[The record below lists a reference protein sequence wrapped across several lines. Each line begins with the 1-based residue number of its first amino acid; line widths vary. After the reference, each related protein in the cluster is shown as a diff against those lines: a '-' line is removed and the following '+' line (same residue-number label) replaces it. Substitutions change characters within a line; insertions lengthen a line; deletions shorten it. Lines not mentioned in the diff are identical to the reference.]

1 MRNYIKQN
9 DNLETLQPQTRVFP
23 DMTSVAQATIPEGEI
38 FIVENIGMYIRLS
51 NSNVL
56 IFASAAA
63 SGVVGEIRAYCS
75 STPPTNDWLIC
86 DGSVFDETLCPDL
99 YAILGDNHVPDLR
112 EYTTKMG
119 SIIGQFDESEIEYHR
134 HSAVVDHAHGGT
146 YNSLHRRFL
155 SRTSGNIGIG
165 NIGSISFL
173 DINFAPYIGNYS
185 TAGYYSVTNFSNSQ
199 TGQSGS
205 YYSGNGSPPY
215 PSTTF
220 RKLPPFQADPAYYP
234 NLVRYYDFDGQGHP
248 YDQQFYYFNVRFR
261 SKEYSGS
268 SSPYISWV
276 ISKYRYDNPQYS
288 GDGWSS
294 TQLDNFVD
302 HQYDKYWKANFDTTP
317 TISNATINGDTAN
330 TVSDFT
336 VSGSIISL
344 VNAESG
350 AGVYYIIRAK

>member
-1 MRNYIKQN
+1 MRSYIKQN

-63 SGVVGEIRAYCS
+63 SGVVGEIRTYCA
-75 STPPTNDWLIC
+75 STPPTNDWLMC

-119 SIIGQFDESEIEYHR
+119 SNIGQFDESEIEYHR
-134 HSAVVDHAHGGT
+134 HSAVVDHAHSGT
-146 YNSLHRRFL
+146 YYSSHRRFL
-155 SRTSGNIGIG
+155 TTTSGNIGLG
-165 NIGSISFL
+165 NLGSISFGN
-173 DINFAPYIGNYS
+173 INFAPYIGNSS

-199 TGQSGS
+199 AGVSGS
-205 YYSGNGSPPY
+205 YYSGNGPANAS
-215 PSTTF
+215 F
-220 RKLPPFQADPAYYP
+220 HIFPPFQADPAYYP
-234 NLVRYYDFDGQGHP
+234 NLVRYSDFNGQSHP
-248 YDQQFYYFNVRFR
+248 YDQQYYYFNVRFR

-268 SSPYISWV
+268 SSPYISWI
-276 ISKYRYDNPQYS
+276 ISNYNYDNPQYGS
-288 GDGWSS
+288 GGWSS

-302 HQYDKYWKANFDTTP
+302 HQYDKYWVANFDTTP

-330 TVSDFT
+330 TVSGST
-336 VSGSIISL
+336 VSL

>member
-23 DMTSVAQATIPEGEI
+23 DMTSVAQATMPEGEI

-63 SGVVGEIRAYCS
+63 SGVVGEIRTYCA
-75 STPPTNDWLIC
+75 STPPTNDWLMC

-134 HSAVVDHAHGGT
+134 HSAVVDHAHSGT
-146 YNSLHRRFL
+146 YRSLHRRFL
-155 SRTSGNIGIG
+155 TTTSGNIGRG
-165 NIGSISFL
+165 SIGSMWFNN
-173 DINFAPYIGNYS
+173 INFAPYIGNYS

-199 TGQSGS
+199 AGTSGS
-205 YYSGNGSPPY
+205 YYSGGGYPPN
-215 PSTTF
+215 PSKSF
-220 RKLPPFQADPAYYP
+220 NKFPPFQAEPAYYP
-234 NLVRYYDFDGQGHP
+234 NLVRYSDFDGQSHG
-248 YDQQFYYFNVRFR
+248 YSEQYYYFNVRFR

-268 SSPYISWV
+268 SSPYISWTL
-276 ISKYRYDNPQYS
+276 SNYDYSNSQYGS
-288 GDGWSS
+288 GGWSS

-302 HQYDKYWKANFDTTP
+302 HQYDKYWVANFDTTP

-330 TVSDFT
+330 TL
-336 VSGSIISL
+336 SGSTVISL

>member
-63 SGVVGEIRAYCS
+63 SGVIGEIRAYCS
-75 STPPTNDWLIC
+75 STPPTNDWIIC
-86 DGSVFDETLCPDL
+86 DGSTFDETLCPDL

-119 SIIGQFDESEIEYHR
+119 SVIGQFDESEIEYHR
-134 HSAVVDHAHGGT
+134 HSVVVYHAHSGT
-146 YNSLHRRFL
+146 YYSSHRRFL
-155 SRTSGNIGIG
+155 TTTSGNIGHG
-165 NIGSISFL
+165 SFGSISFGN
-173 DINFAPYIGNYS
+173 INFAPYIGNYS

-199 TGQSGS
+199 AGQSGT
-205 YYSGNGSPPY
+205 YYCGSGYPPSP
-215 PSTTF
+215 SRIF
-220 RKLPPFQADPAYYP
+220 SILPPFQADPAYYP
-234 NLVRYYDFDGQGHP
+234 NLVRYSDFDGQSHP
-248 YDQQFYYFNVRFR
+248 YDQQYYYFNVRFR

-268 SSPYISWV
+268 SSPYISWI
-276 ISKYRYDNPQYS
+276 ISNYDYSNPSYGS
-288 GDGWSS
+288 GGWSS

-302 HQYDKYWKANFDTTP
+302 HQYDKYWIANFDTTP

-330 TVSDFT
+330 TVSDST
-336 VSGSIISL
+336 VGL

>member
-75 STPPTNDWLIC
+75 STPPTNDWLMC
-86 DGSVFDETLCPDL
+86 DGSQFDTTLCPEL
-99 YAILGDNHVPDLR
+99 YSVLGSDHVPDLR

-119 SIIGQFDESEIEYHR
+119 SNIGQFDESEIEYHR

-146 YNSLHRRFL
+146 YYSSHRRFL
-155 SRTSGNIGIG
+155 SRTSGNIGYG
-165 NIGSISFL
+165 SFGSISFGN
-173 DINFAPYIGNYS
+173 INFAPYIGNYYS
-185 TAGYYSVTNFSNSQ
+185 TTGYYSVTNFSNSRAG
-199 TGQSGS
+199 TSGS
-205 YYSGNGSPPY
+205 YYSGNGHVGNDA
-215 PSTTF
+215 F
-220 RKLPPFQADPAYYP
+220 RKFPPFQADPAYYP
-234 NLVRYYDFDGQGHP
+234 NLVRYSDFDGQARP
-248 YDQQFYYFNVRFR
+248 YDQQFYYYNVRFR

-276 ISKYRYDNPQYS
+276 ISNYDYDNNRYS
-288 GDGWSS
+288 GNGWSS

>member
-1 MRNYIKQN
+1 MRSYIKQN

-63 SGVVGEIRAYCS
+63 SGVIGEIRAYCS
-75 STPPTNDWLIC
+75 STPPTNDWIIC
-86 DGSVFDETLCPDL
+86 DGSQFDTTLCPEL
-99 YAILGDNHVPDLR
+99 YSVLGSDHVPDLR

-119 SIIGQFDESEIEYHR
+119 STIGQFDESEIEYHR

-146 YNSLHRRFL
+146 YSSSHRRFL
-155 SRTSGNIGIG
+155 SRTSGNIGRGGFG
-165 NIGSISFL
+165 NISFL

-199 TGQSGS
+199 AGYSGY
-205 YYSGNGSPPY
+205 YYSGGGYPPN
-215 PSTTF
+215 PSKSF
-220 RKLPPFQADPAYYP
+220 NKRPPFQADPAYYP
-234 NLVRYYDFDGQGHP
+234 NLVRYSDFNGQGHP
-248 YDQQFYYFNVRFR
+248 YDQQYYYYNVRFR

-268 SSPYISWV
+268 SSPYITWV
-276 ISKYRYDNPQYS
+276 ISSYRYDNPTS
-288 GDGWSS
+288 SDGRGWSS

-302 HQYDKYWKANFDTTP
+302 HQYDKYWVANFDTTP

-330 TVSDFT
+330 TLSAST
-336 VSGSIISL
+336 VSL

>member
-1 MRNYIKQN
+1 MRSYIKQN

-86 DGSVFDETLCPDL
+86 DGSQFDETLCPDL
-99 YAILGDNHVPDLR
+99 YTILGDNHVPDLR

-146 YNSLHRRFL
+146 YKSLHRRFL
-155 SRTSGNIGIG
+155 SRTSGNIGLGGFG
-165 NIGSISFL
+165 NISFL
-173 DINFAPYIGNYS
+173 DINFAPYIGNYT

-199 TGQSGS
+199 AGYSGS
-205 YYSGNGSPPY
+205 YYSGSGYPPN
-215 PSTTF
+215 PSKSF
-220 RKLPPFQADPAYYP
+220 NKLPPFQADPAYYP
-234 NLVRYYDFDGQGHP
+234 NLVRYSDFDGQVHP
-248 YDQQFYYFNVRFR
+248 YDQQYYYFNVRFR

-268 SSPYISWV
+268 SSPYITWV
-276 ISKYRYDNPQYS
+276 ISNYRYDNPSYG

-294 TQLDNFVD
+294 TQLDNFVS
-302 HQYDKYWKANFDTTP
+302 HLYDKYWVANFDTTP

-330 TVSDFT
+330 TLSASSSAST
-336 VSGSIISL
+336 VSL

>member
-9 DNLETLQPQTRVFP
+9 DSLETLRPQTRVFP
-23 DMTSVAQATIPEGEI
+23 DMTFVAQATIPEGEI

-75 STPPTNDWLIC
+75 STPPTNDWLMC

-119 SIIGQFDESEIEYHR
+119 SNIGQFDESEIEYHR
-134 HSAVVDHAHGGT
+134 HSAVVDHAHSGT
-146 YNSLHRRFL
+146 YYSSHRRFL
-155 SRTSGNIGIG
+155 TTTSGNIGRG
-165 NIGSISFL
+165 SMGSISFGY
-173 DINFAPYIGNYS
+173 INFAPYIGNYS
-185 TAGYYSVTNFSNSQ
+185 AAGYYSVTNFSNSQ
-199 TGQSGS
+199 AGTSGS
-205 YYSGNGSPPY
+205 YYSGNGHRGNDA
-215 PSTTF
+215 F
-220 RKLPPFQADPAYYP
+220 HVFPPFQADPAYYP
-234 NLVRYYDFDGQGHP
+234 NLVRYSDFDGQSHP
-248 YDQQFYYFNVRFR
+248 YDKQFYYFNVRFR
-261 SKEYSGS
+261 SKDYSGS

-276 ISKYRYDNPQYS
+276 ISNYDYDNPSYGS
-288 GDGWSS
+288 GGWSN

-330 TVSDFT
+330 TLSNSV
-336 VSGSIISL
+336 VSL

>member
-63 SGVVGEIRAYCS
+63 SGVVGEIRTYCS

-86 DGSVFDETLCPDL
+86 DGSTFDETLCPDL
-99 YAILGDNHVPDLR
+99 YAILG
-112 EYTTKMG
+112 
-119 SIIGQFDESEIEYHR
+119 EIEYHR

-146 YNSLHRRFL
+146 YYSSHRRFL
-155 SRTSGNIGIG
+155 TTTSGNIGRG
-165 NIGSISFL
+165 NMGSISFGN
-173 DINFAPYIGNYS
+173 INFAPYIGNYS

-205 YYSGNGSPPY
+205 YYSGTGYPPN
-215 PSTTF
+215 PDRAF
-220 RKLPPFQADPAYYP
+220 NRRPPFQADPAYYP
-234 NLVRYYDFDGQGHP
+234 NLVRYSDFDGQGHP
-248 YDQQFYYFNVRFR
+248 YDKQYYYYNVRFR
-261 SKEYSGS
+261 SMGYSGS
-268 SSPYISWV
+268 NSPYISWV
-276 ISKYRYDNPQYS
+276 ISNYDYTNSQYGS
-288 GDGWSS
+288 GGWSS

-302 HQYDKYWKANFDTTP
+302 HQYDKYWVANFDTTP

-330 TVSDFT
+330 TVSGST
-336 VSGSIISL
+336 VGL